1 MKQPASL
8 SCELLQLDPHRGYLG
23 TWSISDSVFHNGHW
37 WPSTWYRLVQLLHVF
52 SVEKQA
58 YVANVLA
65 AQVLLFDRL
74 EVAGEVLSQDG
85 NSNGGED
92 AG

>member
-1 MKQPASL
+1 M
-8 SCELLQLDPHRGYLG
+8 
-23 TWSISDSVFHNGHW
+23 
-37 WPSTWYRLVQLLHVF
+37 QLLHVL

-74 EVAGEVLSQDG
+74 EVAGEVLSRDG

>member
-1 MKQPASL
+1 M
-8 SCELLQLDPHRGYLG
+8 QL
-23 TWSISDSVFHNGHW
+23 FHV
-37 WPSTWYRLVQLLHVF
+37 L
-52 SVEKQA
+52 SVEEQA

-65 AQVLLFDRL
+65 AELLLFDRL

-85 NSNGGED
+85 NSNCGED